1 VLESWLQVY
10 CVIIDLE
17 VGGLRLGL
25 GFEVGDACWDRG

>member
-1 VLESWLQVY
+1 
-10 CVIIDLE
+10 VIIDLE